1 MSEILP
7 DMKFTLQKLEESVE
21 NWKEYKETE
30 EDKLVYT
37 NVSERVKPLLSKS
50 E

>member
-7 DMKFTLQKLEESVE
+7 DMKFTIQKLEDNIT

-30 EDKLVYT
+30 EDKVVYT
-37 NVSERVKPLLSKS
+37 NVSQRVKHLLVNNK
-50 E
+50 